1 MPTAATMVNGTVLIG
16 AVLLGF
22 WLTCGPAMASCGPK
36 ATVGFT
42 ESAPADRFEITN
54 QSLGDWAIVAVHLRL
69 EEAAGSLIFD
79 TDGGGAGLSAFEPFS
94 ITRSTAVLGEA
105 PEVGDGDSRITLRFA
120 AFLPGQA
127 FGFTID
133 IDDRVS
139 GIGGTQVSGNEIEGA
154 GVDVL
159 FTGPG
164 GQSATE
170 SGRFEADA
178 IARIGEAGC
187 V

>member
-1 MPTAATMVNGTVLIG
+1 MLSAAPMSNAAATVVALT
-16 AVLLGF
+16 ALL
-22 WLTCGPAMASCGPK
+22 LSSDPAQAACGPK

-54 QSLGDWAIVAVHLRL
+54 QSLGDWAIAAVHLRL

-94 ITRSTAVLGEA
+94 VAQSTAVLGEA

-139 GIGGTQVSGNEIEGA
+139 GIGGTQVFGNEIEGA
-154 GVDVL
+154 GVEIL

-164 GQSATE
+164 GQSVTE
-170 SGRFEADA
+170 SGRFESDA